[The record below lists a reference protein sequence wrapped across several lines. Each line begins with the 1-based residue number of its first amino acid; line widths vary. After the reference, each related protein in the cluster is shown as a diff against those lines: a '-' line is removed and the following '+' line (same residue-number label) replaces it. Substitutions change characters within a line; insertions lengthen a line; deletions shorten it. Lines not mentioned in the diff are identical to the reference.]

1 MDFKIESWLKRNLKG
16 DPVIW
21 TIVGLLSILSLLVV
35 YSAVSA
41 PAYKRYGGNTEV
53 FLVKHL
59 MLLFLSLAAM
69 WVAHNINYLYYAR
82 ISRILLIL
90 SVPLLLYTY
99 FKGINVNQA
108 NRWIMIPIINQTF
121 QTSDLAKLA
130 LISNLASML
139 AKRQDHIEDIKKTFV
154 PIIMWCT
161 MICGLIAMSNFST
174 AALLFATCILVMFIG
189 RVPMKYLLTIFV
201 SGALLILPFIVLGS
215 RAATVVSRVSDWWAI
230 VTGQMDPSQIPFQI
244 EQSNIALARGGFW
257 GVGIGQSQQRY
268 FLPEAFSD
276 YIFAI
281 INEEYGLKIS
291 IIVVLLYMVL
301 LYRGMII
308 ASRSDKAFG
317 GLLSVGLSFMLVMQ
331 ALANMA
337 VVVGLG
343 PVTGL
348 PLPLLSMGG
357 TSLVFTGF
365 TIGIILSVSRGDNK
379 EPERS
384 ANSLSNQV
392 EE

>member
-1 MDFKIESWLKRNLKG
+1 
-16 DPVIW
+16 
-21 TIVGLLSILSLLVV
+21 
-35 YSAVSA
+35 
-41 PAYKRYGGNTEV
+41 
-53 FLVKHL
+53 
-59 MLLFLSLAAM
+59 
-69 WVAHNINYLYYAR
+69 
-82 ISRILLIL
+82 
-90 SVPLLLYTY
+90 
-99 FKGINVNQA
+99 
-108 NRWIMIPIINQTF
+108 
-121 QTSDLAKLA
+121 
-130 LISNLASML
+130 
-139 AKRQDHIEDIKKTFV
+139 
-154 PIIMWCT
+154 
-161 MICGLIAMSNFST
+161 
-174 AALLFATCILVMFIG
+174 
-189 RVPMKYLLTIFV
+189 
-201 SGALLILPFIVLGS
+201 
-215 RAATVVSRVSDWWAI
+215 
-230 VTGQMDPSQIPFQI
+230 MDPSQVPFQI

-291 IIVVLLYMVL
+291 VIVVLLYMVL

-384 ANSLSNQV
+384 ANSLSNQ
-392 EE
+392 EEE